1 MRKFY
6 LKKIGGFTLI
16 ELLVVIAIIAI
27 LAGML
32 MPALATARE
41 KARRTQCLN
50 NLKQIGLAIAQ
61 YSGDF
66 SDRTPAAGAIPS
78 DTAVT
83 TNLSMMSSYCASPK
97 VLACPSSSGKS
108 PALTWAACKDSTN
121 VSYTYQGAGIDGK
134 TSMTWMADPNDIVI
148 WDQNNILTSP
158 ALGASGGTSNNCPTT
173 FNLATAGWSSTGP
186 HKIAGGNVLF
196 SDSHV
201 GWVSYLPTNAANGCY
216 NP

>member
-66 SDRTPAAGAIPS
+66 SDRTPAAGTVAASNIS
-78 DTAVT
+78 S
-83 TNLSMMSSYCASPK
+83 NLSLMSGYMASPK
-97 VLACPSSSGKS
+97 VLACPSQSGKA
-108 PALTWAACKDSTN
+108 PAATWTGCVDVTN
-121 VSYTYQGAGIDGK
+121 VSYAYQGAGQAG
-134 TSMTWMADPNDIVI
+134 TNSMSWMFDPNDIVV
-148 WDQNNILTSP
+148 WDDNVAGSVKGANDSGAFAINAAWASTS
-158 ALGASGGTSNNCPTT
+158 AHKGSGGN
-173 FNLATAGWSSTGP
+173 
-186 HKIAGGNVLF
+186 ILF

-201 GWVSYLPTNAANGCY
+201 GWVVKMPTNATIGFID
-216 NP
+216 PQ

>member
-66 SDRTPAAGAIPS
+66 SDRTPAAGTVAASNIS
-78 DTAVT
+78 S
-83 TNLSMMSSYCASPK
+83 NLSLMSAYMASPK
-97 VLACPSSSGKS
+97 VLACPSQAGKA
-108 PALTWAACKDSTN
+108 PAATWAGCTDVTN
-121 VSYTYQGAGIDGK
+121 VSYAYQGAGQAG
-134 TSMTWMADPNDIVI
+134 TNSMTWMADPNDIVV
-148 WDQNNILTSP
+148 WDDLVAGSDSGANDSSKFLVNAAWASTS
-158 ALGASGGTSNNCPTT
+158 G
-173 FNLATAGWSSTGP
+173 
-186 HKIAGGNVLF
+186 HKGSGGNVLF

-201 GWVSYLPTNAANGCY
+201 GWVSKMPTNAYIGFID
-216 NP
+216 PH

>member
-66 SDRTPAAGAIPS
+66 SDRTPAAGTVAASNIS
-78 DTAVT
+78 S
-83 TNLSMMSSYCASPK
+83 NLSLMSGYMASPK
-97 VLACPSSSGKS
+97 VLACPSQSGKS
-108 PALTWAACKDSTN
+108 PAATWAGCTDVTN
-121 VSYTYQGAGIDGK
+121 VSYAYQGAGTAG
-134 TSMTWMADPNDIVI
+134 TNSMTWMADPNDIVA
-148 WDQNNILTSP
+148 WDENNTLT
-158 ALGASGGTSNNCPTT
+158 GTSAGKNDTVT
-173 FNLATAGWSSTGP
+173 YDIAKAGWDASGP
-186 HKIAGGNVLF
+186 HKTAGGNVLF

-201 GWVSYLPTNAANGCY
+201 GWVAKIPTNATLGCI